1 MKKIYLLLVLAI
13 LVGGCTKVPKEYH
26 QSKEYTFPKIGST
39 NTVEIGENLFSKTS
53 SIGKKIIVQGNKVH
67 ADDRDFIF
75 NNNKLRITEEGF
87 NAICYSWFCAVDT
100 KNDGF
105 LDSWWNAR
113 IEKNILPLSK
123 KVSYRLED
131 IKSPDYFK
139 KTSLY
144 QGKVN
149 NEIKISYREF
159 FGNVARP
166 AFTQDVKYE
175 LNSDGSAILG
185 FKGLRIKVLNAT
197 NTEIT
202 YKVLNDYK

>member
-1 MKKIYLLLVLAI
+1 MKKIYLWLVLAI
-13 LVGGCTKVPKEYH
+13 LIGGCTKVPKEYSSH
-26 QSKEYTFPKIGST
+26 KEYSFPPIGT
-39 NTVEIGENLFSKTS
+39 INTVEIGEDMFFKTY

-67 ADDRDFIF
+67 ADNRDFIF
-75 NNNKLRITEEGF
+75 PDNKLRITKEKY

-105 LDSWWNAR
+105 LDSWWNSR
-113 IEKNILPLSK
+113 VEKNILPLTE
-123 KVSYRLED
+123 KVSYRLQD
-131 IKSPDYFK
+131 IKSQSYFK

-149 NEIKISYREF
+149 NKIKISYREF
-159 FGNVARP
+159 SGTIARP
-166 AFTQDVKYE
+166 AFTQDIEYE
-175 LNSDGSAILG
+175 LNTDGTAILG

-197 NTEIT
+197 NSGIT